1 MSTDT
6 RTATDV
12 DETEDGSTAM
22 WVVAVLGLWV
32 LVTPFFWGQLNA
44 SGFWNFSGGW
54 LYWSNIVTG
63 IVITALAAYAG
74 YE

>member
-1 MSTDT
+1 M
-6 RTATDV
+6 
-12 DETEDGSTAM
+12 
-22 WVVAVLGLWV
+22 
-32 LVTPFFWGQLNA
+32 TPFFRGQLNA
-44 SGFWNFSGGW
+44 SGFWNFGGGW